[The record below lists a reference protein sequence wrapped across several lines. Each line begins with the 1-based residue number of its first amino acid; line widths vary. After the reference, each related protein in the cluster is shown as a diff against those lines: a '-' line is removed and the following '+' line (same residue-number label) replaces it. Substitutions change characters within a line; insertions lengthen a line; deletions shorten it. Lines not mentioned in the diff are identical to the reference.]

1 MALVPLTQPEDIAA
15 VRDEVWLELSCTGY
29 RTTAPTTASYTIFIT
44 TQPSAGYSFTLAL
57 PTGDLVFTFVAGT
70 PDDTGLQVEIGAA
83 VSNTRT
89 NLYNALRANWF
100 VDQLFLIT
108 TASGTHTLTARTAG
122 EVIVG
127 FTNTTPVTL
136 SWTTVSPGTSAV
148 YATNY
153 NAMAQVWVEEVYG
166 SNSYT
171 ALPAVMLSPD
181 KVDRRVKL
189 DLHTLLKNKT
199 GYDWPAF
206 GTSALTVL
214 DKAIRRY
221 YYTYWEQLGDPP
233 VAEKMARSPLKNA
246 WYAGSRHIERNV
258 MENIWSLIRRS
269 DVLNPFLT
277 YRGRAGA
284 HEVSPVQD
292 HYIAWYRR
300 VAKVTDTHIKLLATV
315 YYDDATNDT
324 DEIWVDTNG
333 SGYNQWRV
341 GQFPVGFE
349 RMGLDDL
356 QPAKTPT
363 HYTVQV
369 LSAADAA
376 LSEIHTFILVD
387 TDVNEIHVEFVN
399 SLGVVESLRC
409 KGSWVHGMTPAHS
422 TVTRLRTPD
431 NGSTPSE
438 QESNAIALLDGAQER
453 LQVSTGY
460 MDRGELNALMDV
472 LVSPEWRWV
481 DTVRSTR
488 HPLRLVGAEEVMR
501 VQGEATEHL
510 YAMNLEFL
518 VCDPEMAWSDRFS
531 WPAMPEDPEEA
542 REPEYAP

>member
-1 MALVPLTQPEDIAA
+1 M
-15 VRDEVWLELSCTGY
+15 RDPVWLELACNGY
-29 RTTAPTTASYTIFIT
+29 RTSAPTTASYTIT
-44 TQPSAGYSFTLAL
+44 CATNPSAGYSFTLAL
-57 PTGDLVFTFVAGT
+57 PTGDLVFTFVSGT
-70 PDDTGLQVEIGAA
+70 PDATGLQVELGVNVAA
-83 VSNTRT
+83 TNA
-89 NLYNALRANWF
+89 NLYDALRANWF

-108 TASGTHTLTARTAG
+108 TASGTHTLTARTPG

-127 FTNTTPVTL
+127 FTNTIPVAM
-136 SWTTVSPGTSAV
+136 SWTTVSPGADAV

-153 NAMAQVWVEEVYG
+153 NAMVQVWVEEVYG

-171 ALPAVMLSPD
+171 KLPEVMLSPD
-181 KVDRRVKL
+181 KVDRRAKQ

-206 GTSALTVL
+206 GTTALTVL
-214 DKAIRRY
+214 DKLIRRY
-221 YYTYWEQLGDPP
+221 YYTYYEQLGDPP
-233 VAEKMARSPLKNA
+233 VAEKLARSPLKNA
-246 WYAGSRHIERNV
+246 WYAGSRQIERNR
-258 MENIWSLIRRS
+258 MENIWSMIRRS
-269 DVLNPFLT
+269 DSGWLSPFLT

-300 VAKVTDTHIKLLATV
+300 VAKTPGTQIKLLATV
-315 YYDDATNDT
+315 YYDDDTNDT

-349 RMGLDDL
+349 RMGLDAL
-356 QPAKTPT
+356 QPTKTPT

-376 LSEIHTFILVD
+376 LSEIHTFVLVD
-387 TDVNEIHVEFVN
+387 EDVNEIYVEFVN
-399 SLGVVESLRC
+399 SLGVTESLRC

-472 LVSPEWRWV
+472 LLSPEWRWV
-481 DTVRSTR
+481 DNVRSTR

-518 VCDPEMAWSDRFS
+518 VCDPEMAWSDRFN
-531 WPAMPEDPEEA
+531 MPTMPTEPEAE